1 MKFMFMFVIMYRNML
16 CNMPRGQGN
25 ILRYKTLYTV
35 YILKAISLALMYLN
49 PCKIAAGLKPK
60 LTVMF

>member
-1 MKFMFMFVIMYRNML
+1 ML